1 MTPSTTTA
9 AGTPA
14 NPVLRNLQYS
24 PIKEQDEQYIVLWD
38 PSGLSAEK
46 LILPLNYFF
55 IIQHLDG
62 RHSLDQIGAL
72 YLKRFG
78 EFLMPDKLQ
87 QLVADLEGKL
97 FLEGPKV
104 EAVRAE
110 RQAAYRQAPVRPAAF
125 AGKAYEAEAYKLRR
139 QIESFY
145 ASKEGPEQ
153 KPSPNKGQ
161 QIYGLVAPAYDVK
174 QAGPIYAW
182 AYKELN
188 EAESADVFVVLA
200 TCHAGMESY
209 ITVTDRDF
217 ETPLGRV
224 PVHQPIVSA
233 LRQQAP
239 DFFTDDLAHA
249 QEHAIEFQLPFLQD
263 AVGARKPF
271 TIVPVLC
278 AFSAAELQEP
288 ACRQQ
293 VDRFVATL
301 QAVCAS
307 AGVTP
312 CIVASGDLAHIGMRY
327 GDSAPPTDFSFHR
340 CMQEDLAMLKHVEE
354 RQPEE
359 FATFILKEADRRRIS
374 GFAPIYTLLRVIG
387 GGKGEVRRYDR
398 GITDQFNSTVTYAS
412 IVFF

>member
-1 MTPSTTTA
+1 MTPSSTTPSHA
-9 AGTPA
+9 SA

-38 PSGLSAEK
+38 PSGLSSEK

-87 QLVADLEGKL
+87 RLIADLEGKL
-97 FLEGPKV
+97 FLQGPKV
-104 EAVRAE
+104 DAIRAE
-110 RQAAYRQAPVRPAAF
+110 RRSAYRLATVRPAAF
-125 AGKAYEAEAYKLRR
+125 AGKSYEAEGYKLRR
-139 QIESFY
+139 QIEAFY
-145 ASKEGPEQ
+145 QSKEGPGQ
-153 KPSPNKGQ
+153 KPSANKGKH
-161 QIYGLVAPAYDVK
+161 IKGLVAPAYDVK
-174 QAGPIYAW
+174 QAGSIYAW

-188 EAESADVFVVLA
+188 EAESADVFLVLA

-209 ITVTDRDF
+209 FAVTDRDF
-217 ETPLGRV
+217 ETPLGVV
-224 PVHQPIVSA
+224 PVHQPIVTA
-233 LRQQAP
+233 LRAQAP
-239 DFFTDDLAHA
+239 EFFEDDLAHA

-271 TIVPVLC
+271 SIVPVLC
-278 AFSAAELQEP
+278 AFSPAELQDA
-288 ACRQQ
+288 ACREQ
-293 VDRFVATL
+293 VDRFLDALRSACVA
-301 QAVCAS
+301 

-340 CMQEDLAMLKHVEE
+340 CMQEDLAILKHVEE

-359 FATFILKEADRRRIS
+359 FAQFIQKEADRRRIS
-374 GFAPIYTLLRVIG
+374 GFAPIYTLLRLIG
-387 GGKGEVRRYDR
+387 GEKGEVLRYDR

>member
-1 MTPSTTTA
+1 MTTA
-9 AGTPA
+9 TPTSP
-14 NPVLRNLQYS
+14 NPILRNLQYS
-24 PIKEQDEQYIVLWD
+24 PIKEQDEQYMVLWD

-62 RHSLDQIGAL
+62 QHSLEQIGAL

-78 EFLMPDKLQ
+78 EFLMPDKVQKLI
-87 QLVADLEGKL
+87 ADLDGKL

-104 EAVRAE
+104 DAVRAE
-110 RQAAYRQAPVRPAAF
+110 RQTAYRQAPVRPAAY
-125 AGKAYEAEAYKLRR
+125 AGKAYEAEAFKLRR
-139 QIESFY
+139 QIELFY
-145 ASKEGPEQ
+145 TSKEGPEQ
-153 KPSPNKGQ
+153 KPSENKGKT
-161 QIYGLVAPAYDVK
+161 IHGLVAPAYDMK

-188 EAESADVFVVLA
+188 EAESADVFVVLT

-209 ITVTDRDF
+209 IAVTDRDF
-217 ETPLGRV
+217 QTPLGTV
-224 PVHQPIVSA
+224 PVNRPIVDA
-233 LRQQAP
+233 LRAQAP
-239 DFFTDDLAHA
+239 ELFADDLAHA
-249 QEHAIEFQLPFLQD
+249 QEHAIECQLPFLQD

-278 AFSAAELQEP
+278 AFSPAELNEP

-293 VDRFVATL
+293 VERFVAAL
-301 QAVCAS
+301 KGACAA

-312 CIVASGDLAHIGMRY
+312 CIIASGDLAHIGMRY

-340 CMQEDLAMLKHVEE
+340 CMQEDLAMLKHVEDK
-354 RQPEE
+354 QPDQ
-359 FATFILKEADRRRIS
+359 FAQFILKETDKRRIT
-374 GFAPIYTLLRVIG
+374 GFAPIYTLLRLVG
-387 GGKGEVRRYDR
+387 GEKGEVRRYDR

>member
-1 MTPSTTTA
+1 MTTA
-9 AGTPA
+9 TQTPT
-14 NPVLRNLQYS
+14 NPTLRNLQYS

-38 PSGLSAEK
+38 PSGLSQEK

-78 EFLMPDKLQ
+78 EFLMPDKVQKLI
-87 QLVADLEGKL
+87 ADLDGKL

-104 EAVRAE
+104 EAVRTE
-110 RQAAYRQAPVRPAAF
+110 RQAAYRQAPVRPALF
-125 AGKAYEAEAYKLRR
+125 AGKAYETEAFKLRR
-139 QIESFY
+139 QIEAFY
-145 ASKEGPEQ
+145 TSKEAPEQ
-153 KPSPNKGQ
+153 KPSPNKGK
-161 QIYGLVAPAYDVK
+161 QIHGLVAPAYDVK
-174 QAGPIYAW
+174 QAGPIYTW

-200 TCHAGMESY
+200 TCHAGMDSY
-209 ITVTDRDF
+209 IAVTDRDF
-217 ETPLGRV
+217 QTPLGTV
-224 PVHQPIVSA
+224 PVHKGLVTA
-233 LRQQAP
+233 LREQAP
-239 DFFTDDLAHA
+239 ELFADDLAHA

-278 AFSAAELQEP
+278 AFSPAELLDPANQ
-288 ACRQQ
+288 ACRHQ
-293 VDRFVATL
+293 VERFVSLL
-301 QAVCAS
+301 QAACA
-307 AGVTP
+307 ATGVTP
-312 CIVASGDLAHIGMRY
+312 CIIASGDLAHIGMRF

-340 CMQEDLAMLKHVEE
+340 CMQEDLAMLKHVEDK
-354 RQPEE
+354 QPDQ
-359 FATFILKEADRRRIS
+359 FAQFILKEGDKRRIT
-374 GFAPIYTLLRVIG
+374 GFAPIYTLLRLVG
-387 GGKGEVRRYDR
+387 GEKGEVRRYDR